1 MIDLVEGPR
10 SPYRRYHAAGRSQ
23 PRLAVWVFEHAWRLH
38 SDESSGWLLDPPL

>member
-10 SPYRRYHAAGRSQ
+10 SPTVAAMRQEGGL